1 VTTGLVVVVV
11 GGTVVV
17 VVVCAEVPGV
27 EVGDAEVVGVVGNTV
42 DPGVLGCGGGAGAAA
57 PGCSDATNTPI
68 QEVAPLAPSTIAPV
82 RNRMR
87 ACARSRARAACGR
100 RTRLADS
107 R

>member
-17 VVVCAEVPGV
+17 VVVVAEVPGV
-27 EVGDAEVVGVVGNTV
+27 VVGDAEVVGVAGGTV

-57 PGCSDATNTPI
+57 PGCSDATSTPI

-82 RNRMR
+82 RNLMR

-100 RTRLADS
+100 RRRLTDS
-107 R
+107 G